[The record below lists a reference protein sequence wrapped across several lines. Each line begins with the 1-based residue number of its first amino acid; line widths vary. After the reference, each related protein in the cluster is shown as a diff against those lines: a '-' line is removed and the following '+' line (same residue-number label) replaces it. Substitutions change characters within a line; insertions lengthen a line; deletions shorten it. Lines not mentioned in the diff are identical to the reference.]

1 MRLWQF
7 PRFGRVHG
15 HRSQREDDMT
25 ANGNYDPFQ
34 AVQRA
39 FSPSFGFGPA
49 LRENA
54 AGFWTNQAKI
64 LASLEDYANGWFQ
77 RRHAGTEEALISA
90 RQICDAANP
99 LDAMREYQK
108 WAIGSFERVLQDGL
122 AVQQQ
127 LIELG
132 RLGAEPIAHAAETA
146 RGEAE
151 SVAASAPSAPKQQS
165 RARAA

>member
-1 MRLWQF
+1 
-7 PRFGRVHG
+7 
-15 HRSQREDDMT
+15 
-25 ANGNYDPFQ
+25 
-34 AVQRA
+34 
-39 FSPSFGFGPA
+39 
-49 LRENA
+49 
-54 AGFWTNQAKI
+54 
-64 LASLEDYANGWFQ
+64 
-77 RRHAGTEEALISA
+77 
-90 RQICDAANP
+90 
-99 LDAMREYQK
+99 MREYQK

-132 RLGAEPIAHAAETA
+132 RLGAEPIAHAAEPA